1 MKRIAIL
8 LIAVQCSFCALMAQD
23 NNPQQGRRPQRQRYV
38 IPTDA
43 PTQTKQKD
51 GTIVINT
58 AALCKEVR
66 GYRDLTPVE
75 IHVRKGKVVKVEA
88 LRNNEGPKYM
98 DMCRP
103 ILEKWN
109 GKKVADAQKLKVDA
123 VTGATYTSNA
133 LIENVQ
139 EGLKYYSQKK

>member
-1 MKRIAIL
+1 
-8 LIAVQCSFCALMAQD
+8 MAQD
-23 NNPQQGRRPQRQRYV
+23 NNPQQGNQQRRQRYV

-43 PTQTKQKD
+43 PTQTKQAD

-58 AALCKEVR
+58 AALCKDVK

-75 IHVRKGKVVKVEA
+75 IYIKKGKVVKIEA
-88 LRNNEGPKYM
+88 LRNNEGAKYM

-109 GKKVADAQKLKVDA
+109 GKTVAAAQKLKVDA
-123 VTGATYTSNA
+123 VTGATFTSNA
-133 LIENVQ
+133 LIQNVQ
-139 EGLKYYSQKK
+139 EGLKHFSKKK